1 MANKKAD
8 LVTVRKVNIGFTADQ
23 HLFAGRFAEARRMYN
38 RLLFSAPVNDYL
50 LKGRILKKTGDSY
63 NQQWRFNDAVSA
75 YEKAE
80 EALMKLP
87 ESEPMR
93 NEWIELQIDYCYV
106 LMHLR
111 KVTWYE
117 EKKERLKPVI
127 EAHGSILQKGRYAYV
142 VFTDLLWKNG
152 WYMLPDE
159 TVIVCERI
167 INLAQVENNLP
178 VKLTAQNML
187 AFTYLFRHEFIK
199 AREISFEILSHI
211 REGEYAEEVLRAYCT
226 ICFCY
231 RKENDLEKTRKWVR
245 KAYGLADFNKNLTF
259 RYLLDSISGWI
270 YLKAGDLQKANYF
283 AMTSYNG
290 MSKHRYPFLAFSL
303 IPLIAIHTK
312 QNKIHKAIHF
322 AFRMLVPNQQK
333 VTDKINE
340 PLKAAIRCWGNNDL
354 KGARQFL
361 EEAVKRADENG
372 FL

>member
-111 KVTWYE
+111 KVTRYE

-127 EAHGSILQKGRYAYV
+127 EAHGSLLQKIRYAYV
-142 VFTDLLWKNG
+142 ILTDLLWKNG
-152 WYMLPDE
+152 WYTLPDE
-159 TVIVCERI
+159 TIIVCERI
-167 INLAQVENNLP
+167 INLAQEANNLQ
-178 VKLTAQNML
+178 VKLSVQNIL

-211 REGEYAEEVLRAYCT
+211 RKGEYAEEVLRAYCT

-245 KAYGLADFNKNLTF
+245 KAYEVADFSKNLTF
-259 RYLLDSISGWI
+259 RYLMDSISGWI
-270 YLKAGDLQKANYF
+270 HLKDGDLQKAGHF
-283 AMTSYNG
+283 AMQSYHG
-290 MSKHRYPFLAFSL
+290 MTKHRYPFLAFSL
-303 IPLIAIHTK
+303 IPLIAIHIR
-312 QNKIHKAIHF
+312 QNKIHKAIQF
-322 AFRMLVPNQQK
+322 ALRLLVPNQQRI
-333 VTDKINE
+333 TDKVNQ

-354 KGARQFL
+354 NGARQFL
-361 EEAVKRADENG
+361 EEAVKQADENG